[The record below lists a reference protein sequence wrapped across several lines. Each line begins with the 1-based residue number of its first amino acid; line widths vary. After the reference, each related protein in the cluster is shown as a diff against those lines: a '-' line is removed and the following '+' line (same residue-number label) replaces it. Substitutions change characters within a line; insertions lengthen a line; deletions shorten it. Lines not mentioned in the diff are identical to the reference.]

1 VKGEG
6 KMINFLLN
14 LLPTIAGVLLGIC
27 YIPQIRMTYRT
38 KNVEGMSL
46 AFWIIL
52 NFALS
57 FLVVNA
63 IVVFLTSG
71 VWGYMVTELF
81 NEGLAFVTLMMVLKY
96 RRKR

>member
-1 VKGEG
+1 
-6 KMINFLLN
+6 
-14 LLPTIAGVLLGIC
+14 
-27 YIPQIRMTYRT
+27 
-38 KNVEGMSL
+38 
-46 AFWIIL
+46 
-52 NFALS
+52 
-57 FLVVNA
+57 VNA